1 MQRAKLGLVHRKHRD
16 VLLTLRGGG
25 LSKLLLILQLL
36 MLLLVESLPSIA
48 ADAAIVIIRE
58 LFCCDGVAD
67 RAHM

>member
-1 MQRAKLGLVHRKHRD
+1 M
-16 VLLTLRGGG
+16 
-25 LSKLLLILQLL
+25 QLL
-36 MLLLVESLPSIA
+36 RLLLVESLPRIA